1 MEMILISL
9 CLTTFLAFLIL
20 KPLFKRITTTKLKLP
35 PSPWRLPVIGNLHQ
49 LGLNPHRSLHSLSL
63 RYGPLML
70 LHFGRVPVLVVSCPD
85 VTNDIMKT
93 HDLKFSNRPKSKAIN
108 IFMDGGRDII
118 FGPYGEDWKSMK
130 SLGVVHLLN
139 NKMVRSFENLREEE
153 IKVMTEKLEEAS
165 LSSSSVNLSKLI
177 MTLTND
183 IICRVTLG
191 RKYNI
196 EEGGIDIK
204 NLVMTS
210 SEYFGKFFFGDFIPS
225 LAWID
230 WISGIDDKMKDINNK
245 LDVFLDSM
253 VQEHVDADHKEPSDF
268 VDMLLLIQKDKT
280 KRFQFDRSDLILIL
294 KDMFFSG
301 TATTASQLEWTM
313 TELMRHPECMKKLQD
328 EINSFST
335 HNLNVTEKEVEKM
348 NYLHCVIKEGL
359 RLHPSGPLVSR
370 LPSEDVQLKGYNIS
384 AGTHVIL
391 NVWALQRNPAI
402 WGLDANE
409 YRPERHF
416 GTNLDFNGTD
426 SKFVPF
432 GGGRRLCPGIG
443 FSLAMSKLALANLVK
458 RFNWR
463 LEVGPAGDDKPDLAE
478 ASGIDVCRKFPL
490 IVFPSI
496 VHPH

>member
-9 CLTTFLAFLIL
+9 CLTTLLAFLFL
-20 KPLFKRITTTKLKLP
+20 KPLLKRITTTKPKLP

-49 LGLNPHRSLHSLSL
+49 LGPNPHRYLHSLSL

-93 HDLKFSNRPKSKAIN
+93 HDLKFANRPKSKAIN
-108 IFMDGGRDII
+108 IFMEGGRDII

-165 LSSSSVNLSKLI
+165 SSSSSVNLSKLL

-183 IICRVTLG
+183 IICRITLG
-191 RKYNI
+191 RKYNE

-210 SEYFGKFFFGDFIPS
+210 SEFFGKFFFGDFIPS

-245 LDVFLDSM
+245 LDCFLDSM

-268 VDMLLLIQKDKT
+268 IDMLLLIQKDKT
-280 KRFQFDRSDLILIL
+280 KRFKFDRSDLILIL

-359 RLHPSGPLVSR
+359 RLHPSGPLLFR
-370 LPSEDVQLKGYNIS
+370 LPSEDVQLKGYDIS
-384 AGTHVIL
+384 AGTHV
-391 NVWALQRNPAI
+391 NVFFFFL
-402 WGLDANE
+402 
-409 YRPERHF
+409 F
-416 GTNLDFNGTD
+416 
-426 SKFVPF
+426 
-432 GGGRRLCPGIG
+432 
-443 FSLAMSKLALANLVK
+443 
-458 RFNWR
+458 
-463 LEVGPAGDDKPDLAE
+463 
-478 ASGIDVCRKFPL
+478 
-490 IVFPSI
+490 
-496 VHPH
+496 

>member
-1 MEMILISL
+1 MEIIIISL
-9 CLTTFLAFLIL
+9 CLTTLLAFLFL
-20 KPLFKRITTTKLKLP
+20 KPLFKRITTTKPKLP

-49 LGLNPHRSLHSLSL
+49 LGPNPHRYLHSLSL

-93 HDLKFSNRPKSKAIN
+93 HDLKFANRPKSKAIN
-108 IFMDGGRDII
+108 IFMEGGRDII

-165 LSSSSVNLSKLI
+165 SSSSSVNLSKLL

-183 IICRVTLG
+183 IICRITLG
-191 RKYNI
+191 RKYNV

-210 SEYFGKFFFGDFIPS
+210 SEFFGKFFFGDFIPS

-245 LDVFLDSM
+245 LDCFLNSM

-268 VDMLLLIQKDKT
+268 IDMLLLIQKDKT

-294 KDMFFSG
+294 K
-301 TATTASQLEWTM
+301 
-313 TELMRHPECMKKLQD
+313 
-328 EINSFST
+328 
-335 HNLNVTEKEVEKM
+335 
-348 NYLHCVIKEGL
+348 EGL
-359 RLHPSGPLVSR
+359 RLHPSGPLLFR
-370 LPSEDVQLKGYNIS
+370 LPSENVQLKGYDIS
-384 AGTHVIL
+384 AGTHVII
-391 NVWALQRNPAI
+391 NAWALQRNPAI
-402 WGLDANE
+402 WGLDADE

-432 GGGRRLCPGIG
+432 GAGRRLCPGIG
-443 FSLAMSKLALANLVK
+443 FSLVLSKLALANLVK

-463 LEVGPAGDDKPDLAE
+463 LKVGPAGDDKPDLAE

-496 VHPH
+496 AHTH